1 MKIIFL
7 DFDKTLYSHDT
18 NCVPASAVEALNNA
32 HNKGIKIFICTG
44 RSLFEMD
51 SFDLSMLHL
60 DGLIANNGQLAYDS
74 NNKIIF
80 DYPVTGKLKELIIE
94 KFNAKINPMIIFTE
108 NDSFCN
114 YRNNALI
121 DMHKNIHSP
130 LPPIKK
136 YNGEKFYMASGF
148 FNDDKKIDDLMPLQE
163 HATITFWNNEGID
176 VVPKG
181 TSKAIGVKRI
191 LEYYDIDQKDS
202 MGIGDGENDIEM
214 IKYCGI
220 GVAMGNSEQKIK
232 DIADYVCSDIDKDGI
247 YNTLKHYQII

>member
-1 MKIIFL
+1 MTNFNIPAAVLAL
-7 DFDKTLYSHDT
+7 D
-18 NCVPASAVEALNNA
+18 E
-32 HNKGIKIFICTG
+32 
-44 RSLFEMD
+44 
-51 SFDLSMLHL
+51 
-60 DGLIANNGQLAYDS
+60 
-74 NNKIIF
+74 
-80 DYPVTGKLKELIIE
+80 
-94 KFNAKINPMIIFTE
+94 FT
-108 NDSFCN
+108 
-114 YRNNALI
+114 
-121 DMHKNIHSP
+121 
-130 LPPIKK
+130 
-136 YNGEKFYMASGF
+136 
-148 FNDDKKIDDLMPLQE
+148 
-163 HATITFWNNEGID
+163 TNEGID